1 MKNRVGKIYDLV
13 MGKEMG
19 ILPGNLAFSFF
30 LALIPILT
38 LIFYITT
45 SFNLPMDVIQ
55 NFLNETFPKGVV
67 DLLQPIFTDTI
78 TFNSVMTLVFG
89 IIVATNGCNAIIMAS
104 NTIYNV
110 ENASLLKR
118 LIKAFILTI
127 CIILLF
133 AFVLVVPLLGSSILA
148 LIATF
153 TDFLTKHEAVVKA
166 LYFLIQFPISLLV
179 IFFFIKLVYTI
190 APDASIPSK
199 YVNKGALFTT
209 VMWLFI
215 TSIFS
220 YYINNIAK
228 YDLIYGNLAN
238 IVMLLLWFYALAYVF
253 VIGLY
258 LNKSTAEAGIEK
270 TNTIKLGEIREK
282 VKNDKYK
289 SK

>member
-1 MKNRVGKIYDLV
+1 MKNKIVELYDLI

-30 LALIPILT
+30 LAIIPILT
-38 LIFYITT
+38 LIFFITT
-45 SFNLPMDVIQ
+45 SFHLPMDIIQ
-55 NFLNETFPKGVV
+55 NFLNQTFPSGVV
-67 DLLQPIFTDTI
+67 DLLEPIFTDTI
-78 TFNSVMTLVFG
+78 TFNSLVTLTFG
-89 IIVATNGCNAIIMAS
+89 LVVATNGCNAIIMAS

-110 ENASLLKR
+110 ENAPLLKR
-118 LIKAFILTI
+118 LIKSFILTI

-133 AFVLVVPLLGSSILA
+133 AFVLMVPLLGRSILS
-148 LIATF
+148 LISTF
-153 TDFLTKHEAVVKA
+153 TDFLAHHEVIVKI
-166 LYFLIQFPISLLV
+166 LYFLIQFPVSLLV

-190 APDASIPSK
+190 APDATIPSK

-209 VMWLFI
+209 ITWLLI

-258 LNKSTAEAGIEK
+258 LNKTISDAGIEK
-270 TNTIKLGEIREK
+270 TNSIKLGEIREK
-282 VKNDKYK
+282 VKKEKYK
-289 SK
+289 K

>member
-1 MKNRVGKIYDLV
+1 MKNKIVELYDLI

-30 LALIPILT
+30 LAIIPILT
-38 LIFYITT
+38 LIFFITT
-45 SFNLPMDVIQ
+45 SFHLPMDIIQ
-55 NFLNETFPKGVV
+55 NFLNQTFPSGVV
-67 DLLQPIFTDTI
+67 DLLEPIFTDTI
-78 TFNSVMTLVFG
+78 TFNSLVTLTFG
-89 IIVATNGCNAIIMAS
+89 LVVATNGCNAIIMAS

-110 ENASLLKR
+110 ENAPLLKR
-118 LIKAFILTI
+118 LIKSFILTI

-133 AFVLVVPLLGSSILA
+133 AFVLMVPLLGRSILS
-148 LIATF
+148 LISTF
-153 TDFLTKHEAVVKA
+153 TDFLAHHEVIVKI
-166 LYFLIQFPISLLV
+166 LYFFIQFPVSLLV

-190 APDASIPSK
+190 APDATIPSK

-209 VMWLFI
+209 ITWLLI

-258 LNKSTAEAGIEK
+258 LNKTISDAGIEK
-270 TNTIKLGEIREK
+270 TNSIKLGEIREK
-282 VKNDKYK
+282 VKKEKYK
-289 SK
+289 K